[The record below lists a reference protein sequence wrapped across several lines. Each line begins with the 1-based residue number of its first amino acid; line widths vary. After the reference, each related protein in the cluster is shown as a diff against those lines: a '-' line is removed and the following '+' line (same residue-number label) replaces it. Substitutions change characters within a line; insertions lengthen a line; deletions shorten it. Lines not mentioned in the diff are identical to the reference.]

1 MKRFSHLTKT
11 FEFLRFS
18 QVITPAVFL
27 LLVLLILSPVSLQA
41 KEDYY
46 HNAQP
51 LSPGLILDA
60 RDEHYPAAPAFSA
73 NWMFELD
80 LPIRQQEVKNVVTLR
95 IDQGS
100 PSWMSSTYSCQ
111 VEIQVTY
118 RDQFGGSHTRSGK
131 LSIGHNPAERSS
143 RDRSSYLFEG
153 GHDVSVKVLGIT
165 GSPSGLILENHIYIN
180 RLYDFDVTAAP
191 EFTSA
196 DIEIDAGTGEYPVTW
211 DAVDGA
217 EGYELEWVHV
227 NDYSSLED
235 PGAVSD
241 LEYNFSTNAT
251 RVSLTQP
258 GYRISSV
265 FQRGKVLLRVRALT
279 YADLE
284 HTRVIPG
291 RWSSDNGQR
300 TGRKVSDFLQQQ
312 GKAIH
317 ITASDVHTGG
327 RMGWQYITNYAEEGK
342 KKEVVTYYDGTMRS
356 HQSATR
362 INSDEGSVIV
372 GETYYDH
379 QGRAAVQALPAPAS
393 GSRLAYYEGFNRNQA
408 SKPYSRADF
417 DRDSGD
423 PCSLSAGQMNTS
435 CGSSNYYSPANQAL
449 ALNPA
454 GINRLLPN
462 AHGYPFS
469 QTGYEP
475 DNTGR
480 IRSQGGVGEQ
490 HQPGSGHETKYFYG
504 KPAQEELDRM
514 FGSEAG
520 LNSHYQKNVVRD
532 ANGSMSVSYLDM
544 QGRVVATSLSGN
556 PLGGLEELESNQP
569 KDGLRVNILDNQ
581 PAGTGQTRYVST
593 YHHLVTTEGPHHFT
607 YFLPEIMLEDESL
620 PAGTCLDCD
629 FELAIDMFD
638 DCNRRLEG
646 IAISSNNPQV
656 GNTLPLRIPVSSLG
670 EACER
675 GNLQISFSAEL
686 TAGKYTIS
694 RTLSLNRNAHI
705 ETLLEKSPEPDEV
718 FDRLYQETVGSIDY
732 SECTP
737 LSCYEKCLE
746 SDDIDE
752 CIFNCEYV
760 NACEIQQS
768 QLHSDFIPG
777 RRMSG
782 DATQGEREGFAEEFN
797 GGGQLEMGGQYAL
810 YDVDEYGNYAYYTSD
825 CADNIFSSPQKLQQV
840 CQYLWQA
847 GMLIDKQ
854 GEAIPAGDC
863 TLETFIENFRPEWAE
878 KIAGEF
884 HPERGCLIECNSGQ
898 NQENLRYDFLMRN
911 TDTYEQAH
919 ARGLLNPL
927 GLLGSSNNL
936 PAAVRSGMD
945 PFFLFEGKGAVMKA
959 QMILNFTTRSF
970 TNPADPT
977 QTFTGNLLEQAA
989 MMVMCSRQ
997 EPVSQDII
1005 QSTYNFRHFD
1015 QSSPNPCTRDRIW
1028 EFFRALYLS
1037 EKGKLQAGMENGSCR
1052 PEIAQGKARRF
1063 PDPFDQFTDVEKQ
1076 LMESDL
1082 KSEEDIA
1089 GFVEDAGRLLEEAC
1103 LQRAQSYADNC
1114 LKQLEGC
1121 LELSTVGNSC
1131 AVWDNTCGQYNRLK
1145 NAFVF
1150 IINSGCNKDNVT
1162 GGSNVPADKLSS
1174 LNPELDQYPDFHHAM
1189 RAILTSGSD
1198 GDFTLACNPNL
1209 ITFPKVLG
1217 HSYPSLTSHKKID
1230 ECACEQILRS
1240 DKEYRMLVQAGRY
1253 PKNDI
1258 TSAQKYFERT
1268 YGTGVDNYRAKV
1280 CLCEEAAAG
1289 EWTAN
1294 FSINES
1300 GRAKL
1305 AASDEFVP
1313 LAMTC
1318 QTCVDCLQMQQ
1329 AINEFNAQAWI
1340 FKLLSLGRPLT
1351 TLENYSR
1358 QSLLTTFLNGRF
1370 DMDKISW
1377 DYEEFQKKCGIIETT
1392 DVYCELT
1399 PQARELETLLN
1410 TVTLNGGLTSR
1421 NCEPAVSRGISRWF
1435 RQLLKQAGTVTHIL
1449 ENNCAACDQYIYEP
1463 QVNNGVLAMHLP
1475 GQGCNNL
1482 DHCPVTLSLSQADAQ
1497 AGYRLERLW
1506 KTCVPARPNR

>member
-1 MKRFSHLTKT
+1 
-11 FEFLRFS
+11 
-18 QVITPAVFL
+18 
-27 LLVLLILSPVSLQA
+27 
-41 KEDYY
+41 
-46 HNAQP
+46 
-51 LSPGLILDA
+51 
-60 RDEHYPAAPAFSA
+60 
-73 NWMFELD
+73 
-80 LPIRQQEVKNVVTLR
+80 
-95 IDQGS
+95 
-100 PSWMSSTYSCQ
+100 
-111 VEIQVTY
+111 
-118 RDQFGGSHTRSGK
+118 
-131 LSIGHNPAERSS
+131 
-143 RDRSSYLFEG
+143 
-153 GHDVSVKVLGIT
+153 
-165 GSPSGLILENHIYIN
+165 
-180 RLYDFDVTAAP
+180 
-191 EFTSA
+191 
-196 DIEIDAGTGEYPVTW
+196 
-211 DAVDGA
+211 
-217 EGYELEWVHV
+217 
-227 NDYSSLED
+227 
-235 PGAVSD
+235 
-241 LEYNFSTNAT
+241 
-251 RVSLTQP
+251 
-258 GYRISSV
+258 
-265 FQRGKVLLRVRALT
+265 
-279 YADLE
+279 
-284 HTRVIPG
+284 
-291 RWSSDNGQR
+291 
-300 TGRKVSDFLQQQ
+300 
-312 GKAIH
+312 
-317 ITASDVHTGG
+317 
-327 RMGWQYITNYAEEGK
+327 
-342 KKEVVTYYDGTMRS
+342 
-356 HQSATR
+356 
-362 INSDEGSVIV
+362 
-372 GETYYDH
+372 
-379 QGRAAVQALPAPAS
+379 
-393 GSRLAYYEGFNRNQA
+393 
-408 SKPYSRADF
+408 
-417 DRDSGD
+417 
-423 PCSLSAGQMNTS
+423 
-435 CGSSNYYSPANQAL
+435 
-449 ALNPA
+449 
-454 GINRLLPN
+454 
-462 AHGYPFS
+462 
-469 QTGYEP
+469 
-475 DNTGR
+475 
-480 IRSQGGVGEQ
+480 
-490 HQPGSGHETKYFYG
+490 
-504 KPAQEELDRM
+504 
-514 FGSEAG
+514 
-520 LNSHYQKNVVRD
+520 
-532 ANGSMSVSYLDM
+532 
-544 QGRVVATSLSGN
+544 
-556 PLGGLEELESNQP
+556 
-569 KDGLRVNILDNQ
+569 
-581 PAGTGQTRYVST
+581 
-593 YHHLVTTEGPHHFT
+593 
-607 YFLPEIMLEDESL
+607 
-620 PAGTCLDCD
+620 
-629 FELAIDMFD
+629 
-638 DCNRRLEG
+638 
-646 IAISSNNPQV
+646 
-656 GNTLPLRIPVSSLG
+656 
-670 EACER
+670 
-675 GNLQISFSAEL
+675 
-686 TAGKYTIS
+686 
-694 RTLSLNRNAHI
+694 
-705 ETLLEKSPEPDEV
+705 
-718 FDRLYQETVGSIDY
+718 
-732 SECTP
+732 
-737 LSCYEKCLE
+737 
-746 SDDIDE
+746 
-752 CIFNCEYV
+752 
-760 NACEIQQS
+760 
-768 QLHSDFIPG
+768 
-777 RRMSG
+777 MSG

-797 GGGQLEMGGQYAL
+797 GGGQLEM

-1114 LKQLEGC
+1114 LRQLEGC

-1421 NCEPAVSRGISRWF
+1421 NCEPAVSRGISRW
-1435 RQLLKQAGTVTHIL
+1435 GTVTHIL

-1497 AGYRLERLW
+1497 AGYRLERVLAPLENLRAGSPEPVNGRW
-1506 KTCVPARPNR
+1506 EFHVDASVYHQGRIVQRTLTGSACFPIGQCYQTPDDRAGLVICPREEIPGDECRERKQKIAAAVFKDLYNTYLDSIISSFRENYIEKCMASTSCESFDLAFGDSEHHFTLYYYDQAGNLVRTVPPAGVSLLENPVIDRSSAGREQTVFTGHRLETRYQYNSLNQLVYQYMPDHDAFEEITLNGTASGLPAPLDVVSTRFSSSQDGVLLGTDPQHPEQTRVYTTTDGGNSWQPAQDIGLSQLNDICVLSGSNTVYIAGRDGTLLKTVNGGENWSRLSTGTRENLIGVYMRSESDGLLFTPNGILKYNPGSARWEQHKTLNAGEELEKVYFRDAATGFAVGREGDRALVYFTTDGGTTWEKLQAGDVHAAYPFARTQLVNDQAGYALDRDGLLLATGDGGNTWRIVNTDTRMARIHFWDAANGTGLSAAGKIMHTGNGGITWNLPAPMSGPLGICPGRG